1 MVGRIKIHLKQ
12 PSNVV
17 NFYRNKGW
25 FREAVIETYKEL
37 GPKAKK
43 DMQQKID
50 QSVHISGTGTVGLS
64 KSIYYRIDTHNA
76 RLIVGTKAPHAAA
89 QEYGATFKKY
99 PHSESLKRWA
109 DKVGIPYSRLQ
120 YKLKRD
126 GLPPIGFVRHAQF
139 KMAKTFGPTFMKFMK
154 RFSEQ
159 G

>member
-25 FREAVIETYKEL
+25 FREAIIETYKEL

-50 QSVHISGTGTVGLS
+50 QSVHISGTGAVALS

-76 RLIVGTKAPHAAA
+76 RLIVGTTAPHAAA
-89 QEYGATFKKY
+89 QEFGATFKKF
-99 PHSESLKRWA
+99 PHSESLKKWA
-109 DKVGIPYSRLQ
+109 KQAGIPYARLQ
-120 YKLKRD
+120 RKLKRD

-139 KMAKTFGPTFMKFMK
+139 QMTKTFGPTFMKFMK
-154 RFSEQ
+154 KFSEQ

>member
-25 FREAVIETYKEL
+25 FREAIIETYKEL
-37 GPKAKK
+37 GSQAKK
-43 DMQQKID
+43 DMRRKID
-50 QSVHISGTGTVGLS
+50 QSAQMSGTGTVGLS
-64 KSIYYRIDTHNA
+64 KSIFFKIDRDRG
-76 RLIVGTKAPHAAA
+76 RLVVGSTAPHAAA
-89 QEYGATFKKY
+89 LEFGATFKKW
-99 PHSESLKRWA
+99 PHSESLRKWA

-126 GLPPIGFVRHAQF
+126 GLPAIAFVRHAQF
-139 KMAKTFGPTFMKFMK
+139 QMSLTFGPTFMKFMK
-154 RFSEQ
+154 KFSEQ